1 MPSMGIVHA
10 RAVLAI
16 VWCLAKSRTPPWTTL
31 GSTLKINIDCQIPQ
45 PNWHYL
51 NRPTKQITI
60 NYKFILNFAAYT
72 TPFVFG
78 VVTDANDGD
87 PTPTDKQNRGFN
99 LLYSQLPC
107 ATLG

>member
-1 MPSMGIVHA
+1 MTMTKNKIQNWSLIVK
-10 RAVLAI
+10 L
-16 VWCLAKSRTPPWTTL
+16 
-31 GSTLKINIDCQIPQ
+31 
-45 PNWHYL
+45 L
-51 NRPTKQITI
+51 NQTDLLNKITI

>member
-1 MPSMGIVHA
+1 MAVTMTMTKNKIRNWSLIVK
-10 RAVLAI
+10 L
-16 VWCLAKSRTPPWTTL
+16 L
-31 GSTLKINIDCQIPQ
+31 NQIDL
-45 PNWHYL
+45 L
-51 NRPTKQITI
+51 NKITI